1 MKELKENMWR
11 WKGGRPDK
19 GDKKEKKCKREKIE
33 DNIKRLDCI
42 IDRLKQ
48 ANY

>member
-1 MKELKENMWR
+1 MEEKKRRLEMKELKENMWR

-33 DNIKRLDCI
+33 DKATL
-42 IDRLKQ
+42 L
-48 ANY
+48 